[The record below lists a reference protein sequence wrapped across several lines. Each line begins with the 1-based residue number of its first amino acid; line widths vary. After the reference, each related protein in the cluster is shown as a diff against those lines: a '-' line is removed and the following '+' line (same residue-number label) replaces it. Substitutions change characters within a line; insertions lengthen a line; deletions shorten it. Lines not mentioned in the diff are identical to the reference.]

1 MKTLIIFSFLL
12 LFFLAGYG
20 QEKKSSNIS
29 DTTMLVGVVNEDCF
43 IGKEISSS
51 SCFVDM
57 EKYIKKGIPVIIG
70 GVSSCSYSQYI
81 APRDF
86 YEIYYNNQ
94 KYFIERANLTT
105 DELVFFNLKEMSAT
119 LSEAFRKN
127 AIRIAGLLYESDS
140 RQLTKF
146 LNSTKSKGIAIL
158 NWQFYDESEYTS
170 GTSVKIDVY
179 NPTQKTIKYIWF
191 TFVGY
196 NAVGDKIIDRKR
208 GGNITMQGIGPIK
221 PGENGSYKYDYV
233 WFSDLVETAKV
244 LSLKVQYMD
253 GTILTVSNPKEI
265 ILPKNLYQL
274 LSDE

>member
-1 MKTLIIFSFLL
+1 MRISFFFFSLL
-12 LFFLAGYG
+12 LFLSGYG
-20 QEKKSSNIS
+20 QEKKSIDIL
-29 DTTMLVGVVNEDCF
+29 DTTMLVGVVTEDCF

-51 SCFVDM
+51 SCFVGM
-57 EKYIKKGIPVIIG
+57 EKYIKKGTPIIIG
-70 GVSSCSYSQYI
+70 GVTSCSYSQYST
-81 APRDF
+81 PRDF

-94 KYFIERANLTT
+94 KYFIERESLATHDLA
-105 DELVFFNLKEMSAT
+105 FSKIKEMSVT
-119 LSEAFRKN
+119 SSDAFRKS
-127 AIRIAGLLYESDS
+127 AIRIAGLLYEKDS

-146 LNSTKSKGIAIL
+146 LNSTKSKGVAIL

-170 GTSVKIDVY
+170 GTSVKISVY

-191 TFVGY
+191 TFGGY
-196 NAVGDKIIDRKR
+196 NAVGDKIVDRKR

-233 WFSDLVETAKV
+233 WFTDLVQTAKV

-253 GTILTVSNPKEI
+253 GTIVTVSNPKEI
-265 ILPKNLYQL
+265 ILPKNLYEL